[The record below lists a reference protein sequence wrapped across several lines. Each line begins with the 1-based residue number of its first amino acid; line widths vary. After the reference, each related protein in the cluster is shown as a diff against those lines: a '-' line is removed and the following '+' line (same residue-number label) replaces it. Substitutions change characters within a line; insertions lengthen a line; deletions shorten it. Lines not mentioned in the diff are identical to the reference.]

1 MSSVAANM
9 AEAEQG
15 EYNPD
20 DTIMSTDGQYRY
32 YILKDEELN
41 AVENLKYKCYY
52 IGSGKYGKYGIKVTL
67 DNVTFLVPFNIS
79 NKYERDFYKRGIES
93 DVLLLSKSGSKKAN
107 SQEFIDAVKP
117 KNAIVSTSLKDY
129 SESEVLDILKNYK
142 INLYNTKADGMI
154 TIRAVDNGYE
164 IKKYVGGDI
173 FAEFR

>member
-1 MSSVAANM
+1 MV
-9 AEAEQG
+9 
-15 EYNPD
+15 
-20 DTIMSTDGQYRY
+20 
-32 YILKDEELN
+32 LKKLIH
-41 AVENLKYKCYY
+41 K
-52 IGSGKYGKYGIKVTL
+52 
-67 DNVTFLVPFNIS
+67 
-79 NKYERDFYKRGIES
+79 
-93 DVLLLSKSGSKKAN
+93 
-107 SQEFIDAVKP
+107 IDAVKP

>member
-1 MSSVAANM
+1 MT
-9 AEAEQG
+9 
-15 EYNPD
+15 Y
-20 DTIMSTDGQYRY
+20 
-32 YILKDEELN
+32 
-41 AVENLKYKCYY
+41 CC
-52 IGSGKYGKYGIKVTL
+52 
-67 DNVTFLVPFNIS
+67 
-79 NKYERDFYKRGIES
+79 
-93 DVLLLSKSGSKKAN
+93 LSKSGSKKAN